1 MIHRLLSTL
10 LALLMLT
17 PGDVCACDGGP
28 RVCPDHPTAPVPA
41 EPVGCAACR
50 GGHTHEYQQAV
61 APVAAAHHR
70 CPDPLPHQHGC
81 PAATP
86 VPPAD
91 LTAADDGIADTALA
105 ATPLPPDLFA
115 WVAPAAVAPAPPRPA
130 ATPLYLAHLALL
142 I

>member
-1 MIHRLLSTL
+1 M
-10 LALLMLT
+10 LA
-17 PGDVCACDGGP
+17 PGDVCDCDGGP
-28 RVCPDHPTAPVPA
+28 RVCPDHPTAPATA

-50 GGHTHEYQQAV
+50 GGHAHEYQQAV

-70 CPDPLPHQHGC
+70 CPDPLPLPHQPGC
-81 PAATP
+81 PAAAP

-105 ATPLPPDLFA
+105 AAPLSPDLVA
-115 WVAPAAVAPAPPRPA
+115 RVAPVAVPPASRRPA